1 MPDPSTVTPVW
12 TPDPDRA
19 RDTALARFADRV
31 RSTGVAIDGYDDL
44 WRWSVAEPAA
54 FWALVWDTLGIVHS
68 APPTEIRGP
77 RAMPGTRWFTGA
89 RLNLAE
95 NLLCPRVPAD
105 DGPVLVA
112 RDESGRRVALSRAE
126 LAERVGRLAAF
137 LVDRG
142 VVAGDRVAGFLP
154 NREEAVIAMLAAT
167 RIGAVWSSCSPDF
180 GFQGVMDRFGQITPK
195 VLFACDGYRY
205 GGRVHGTADR
215 VQAIAQAIPS
225 IATVVAVD
233 VVGSGIPGA
242 VRFDDALRGGAA
254 PWALAAGAA
263 SPAPPYAQLP
273 FDHPVYILYS
283 SGTTGVPKCI
293 VHGAGGTLLQHG
305 KELRLHSDVRPG
317 DAISWF
323 TTTGWMMWNWL
334 VSALATGAR
343 VVLYDGSPAHPSVGA
358 LWRMAAD
365 ERLTHFGT
373 SPKFLAA
380 CEKAELAPGAAY
392 DLSSLRALMSTG
404 SPLAAEQF
412 VWASTAVGKVQIASI
427 CGGTDILGCF
437 MLGSPIDPVYPGE
450 IQRRGLGMAVAALDE
465 HGQPAVGVK
474 GELVC
479 TEPFPSMPVGF
490 WDDPDGRKYRDAYF
504 AHRDGVWWH
513 GDWIALTP
521 RGGVIVY
528 GRSDATL
535 NPGGVRIGT
544 AEIYAVVESMPE
556 IADSIVVSQDWD
568 GDARVVLFV
577 VPAAGVTVDDALIAR
592 IRSEIRTQ
600 CTPRHVPA
608 KILAATDVP
617 RTISGKKVELAV
629 RRLLHH
635 QPVTNQDA
643 LANPAALAEY
653 AAFADGPEL
662 TSD

>member
-1 MPDPSTVTPVW
+1 MSDRTTTAVW
-12 TPDPDRA
+12 TPSPDVA
-19 RDTALARFADRV
+19 SATALARFAERV
-31 RSTGVAIDGYDDL
+31 RATGVPIGGYEDL
-44 WRWSVAEPAA
+44 WRWSIAEPSA
-54 FWALVWDTLGIVHS
+54 FWSLVWDTLAIVHS
-68 APPTEIRGP
+68 AAPTEIRGP

-95 NLLCPRVPAD
+95 NLLCPRVTSSPDAEI
-105 DGPVLVA
+105 LVA
-112 RDESGRRVALSRAE
+112 RDETGRRVALTRVA
-126 LAERVGRLAAF
+126 LAEQVGQLAAYLVGR
-137 LVDRG
+137 G
-142 VVAGDRVAGFLP
+142 VRAGDRVAGFLP

-180 GFQGVMDRFGQITPK
+180 GFEGVMDRFGQITPV
-195 VLFACDGYRY
+195 VLFACDGYPY
-205 GGRVHGTADR
+205 GGRAFDTADR
-215 VQAIAQAIPS
+215 VQAIARAIPS
-225 IATVVAVD
+225 ITTVVGID
-233 VVGSGIPGA
+233 VLGEGIPGA
-242 VRFDDALRGGAA
+242 VPFADALAIGAK
-254 PWALAAGAA
+254 

-283 SGTTGVPKCI
+283 SGTTGAPKCI

-305 KELRLHSDVRPG
+305 KELRLHSDVGPG

-343 VVLYDGSPAHPSVGA
+343 VVLVDGSPAHPSVGA
-358 LWRMAAD
+358 LWRMAAE

-380 CEKAELAPGAAY
+380 CEKAELAPGAAF
-392 DLSSLRALMSTG
+392 DLSALRALMSTG

-412 VWASTAVGKVQIASI
+412 VWASQAVGRVQIASI

-450 IQRRGLGMAVAALDE
+450 IQRRGLGMAVVALDE
-465 HGQPAVGVK
+465 LRGGAPPGRLVAAVGVK

-490 WDDPDGRKYRDAYF
+490 WDDPDGKKYHDAYF
-504 AHRDGVWWH
+504 SQCDGVWWH
-513 GDWIALTP
+513 GDWIELTP

-544 AEIYAVVESMPE
+544 AEIYAVVEAMPE

-568 GDARVVLFV
+568 GDVRVVLFV
-577 VPAAGVTVDDALIAR
+577 VPAAGITVDDALLAR
-592 IRSEIRTQ
+592 IRSRIRTQ

-608 KILAATDVP
+608 KILVATDVP

-635 QPVTNQDA
+635 QPVTNRDA
-643 LANPAALAEY
+643 LANPASLDQY
-653 AAFADGPEL
+653 AAHADGPEL